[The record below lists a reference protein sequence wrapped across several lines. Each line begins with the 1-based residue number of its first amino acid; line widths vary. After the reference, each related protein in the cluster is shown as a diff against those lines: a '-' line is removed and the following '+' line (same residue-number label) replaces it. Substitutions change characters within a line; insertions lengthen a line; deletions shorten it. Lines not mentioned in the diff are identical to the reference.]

1 VKRIGIDVG
10 GTNTDAVLVTDGRV
24 EAAVKAPTTPDVTGG
39 ILAAMRMLRRET
51 ADGSDIGGVLIGTTH
66 FTNAIVQ
73 RRDLTKIAAI
83 RVGAPAT
90 IALPPFCDWPP
101 DLAALVEG
109 GAWIVEGGH
118 EYDGRQFLPLNL
130 AQVRQAAREIR
141 ARDLRYVAV
150 TSMFSPL
157 DASHEDTVADILKE
171 EIPGVSVTCSHVL
184 GGIGLLERENAA
196 LLNASLVSL
205 ARRTVAGFEQA
216 MVESGLEAPVYITQ
230 NDGTVAAA
238 AHASAFPVFGFA
250 SGPTNSMRGGAY
262 LSKLQDAI
270 VVDVGGTTSDFG
282 HLQIGF
288 PRQANTVVRIGGVRT
303 LFRMPDL
310 VSVGLGGGSLVDP
323 DRMTVG
329 PQSVGYRLVEQALV
343 FGGDTLTATD
353 VAVAAGLAGIGD
365 RRKVEK
371 LAPALIDGVLER
383 ARSMIETNVDRIK
396 TRAGDVVLLAVGGAS
411 FLVPDRLEGVSRVVR
426 VEHGGCANAVGAAIA
441 QVSGEVDQVF
451 QGLDRAEAISRARA
465 LAEQRAVDAGA
476 DAASLALVEA
486 EDIPIAYL
494 PGNALRVRAK
504 VVGNVRTVQR
514 RPSDAGEIRHHH
526 A

>member
-1 VKRIGIDVG
+1 MGIDVG

-24 EAAVKAPTTPDVTGG
+24 EAAVKAPTTPDVTSG
-39 ILAAMRMLRRET
+39 ILAALRLLREQT
-51 ADGSDIGGVLIGTTH
+51 ADGSGVGAVLIGTTH
-66 FTNAIVQ
+66 FANAVVQ
-73 RRDLTKIAAI
+73 RRDLTKVAAI
-83 RVGAPAT
+83 RIGAPAT
-90 IALPPFCDWPP
+90 TALPPFSDWPP

-118 EYDGRQFLPLNL
+118 DYDGRPFLPLNV
-130 AQVRQAAREIR
+130 AQVRQAAGEIR

-157 DASHEDTVADILKE
+157 DPSHEDTVADILRD
-171 EIPGVSVTCSHVL
+171 EIAGVSVTRSHVL

-205 ARRTVAGFEQA
+205 ARRTVEGFEQA
-216 MVESGLEAPVYITQ
+216 MAKSGLEAPLYITQ

-238 AHASAFPVFGFA
+238 AHASALPVFGFA

-270 VVDVGGTTSDFG
+270 VIDVGGTTSDFG
-282 HLQIGF
+282 HLQTGF
-288 PRQANTVVRIGGVRT
+288 PRQANSVVRIGGVRT
-303 LFRMPDL
+303 LFRMPHL
-310 VSVGLGGGSLVDP
+310 VSIGLGGGSLVDP
-323 DRMTVG
+323 DRMTIG
-329 PQSVGYRLVEQALV
+329 PQSVGYRLIEEALV
-343 FGGDTLTATD
+343 FGGSTLTATD
-353 VAVAAGLAGIGD
+353 VAVAAGLAEIGD
-365 RRKVEK
+365 KRRVAH
-371 LAPALIDGVLER
+371 LSPALIKGVLDC
-383 ARSMIETNVDRIK
+383 ARSMVETNADRIK
-396 TRAGDVVLLAVGGAS
+396 TQAGDVVLLAVGGGS

-451 QGLDRAEAISRARA
+451 QGLDRAEAIARART

-476 DAASLALVEA
+476 DAESLSLVEA

-494 PGNALRVRAK
+494 PGNARRVRVK
-504 VVGNVRTVQR
+504 VVGDVGAIQR
-514 RPSDAGEIRHHH
+514 RPADDAEARHRR